1 MAAEEKGRLT
11 AKQQAFVAYKLAHP
25 TASDWDAAMAA
36 GYSPRDTGAAAKV
49 RANPAVASALAAAS
63 AVIAAQAGLSRES
76 HLADLERLRDLAV
89 QQGQLSAAIT
99 AEHHRGK
106 VGGFYVDKVALS
118 FKPVKDMTDDEL
130 EAEAKRLGLA

>member
-1 MAAEEKGRLT
+1 MNAR
-11 AKQQAFVAYKLAHP
+11 QQAFVAYKLAHP
-25 TASDWDAAMAA
+25 SASDYEAARAA
-36 GYSPRDTGAAAKV
+36 GYPVESSRSIPSRVANHPSVVAALES
-49 RANPAVASALAAAS
+49 RVAL
-63 AVIAAQAGLSRES
+63 VAAQASLSRES